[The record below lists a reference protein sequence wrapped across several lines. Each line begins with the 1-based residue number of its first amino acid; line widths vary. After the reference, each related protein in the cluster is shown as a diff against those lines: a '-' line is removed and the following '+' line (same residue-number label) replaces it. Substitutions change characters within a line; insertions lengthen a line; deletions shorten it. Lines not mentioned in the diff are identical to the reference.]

1 MDTLSLYV
9 PDFVDAL
16 SLYVPDFVD
25 ALSLYVPDF
34 VNALS
39 LCVPDFVNALSLYV
53 PDFVD
58 VLSLCVPDFV
68 DFVCSRLCGRPVFV
82 CSRLCVCGRPVFV
95 CSRLCGHPAS
105 LCSRLCG
112 RPIFV
117 CSRLCG
123 RPLYVPDFVDAL
135 SAPIQFMTQAE
146 KRAKQLQEMGIE
158 EADLAEA
165 GNDVCSTNKKE
176 PHRNSDSKPNYS
188 TQISEKEKGRVR
200 YITIIFHSAHL
211 SHFLYTATSICLRQ
225 TISLYGQ
232 MLLFKTVSP
241 LVSDLPPPPLT
252 QPWLGPIATALVA
265 LQEVLINT

>member
-1 MDTLSLYV
+1 M
-9 PDFVDAL
+9 DAL

-34 VNALS
+34 VDVLS
-39 LCVPDFVNALSLYV
+39 LCVPDFVFVDALSLYV

-58 VLSLCVPDFV
+58 TLSLYVPDFV
-68 DFVCSRLCGRPVFV
+68 DALY
-82 CSRLCVCGRPVFV
+82 
-95 CSRLCGHPAS
+95 
-105 LCSRLCG
+105 
-112 RPIFV
+112 
-117 CSRLCG
+117 
-123 RPLYVPDFVDAL
+123 LYVPDFVDAL

-225 TISLYGQ
+225 TISLYITLWTNVVIQNSIPTAGQ
-232 MLLFKTVSP
+232 
-241 LVSDLPPPPLT
+241 
-252 QPWLGPIATALVA
+252 
-265 LQEVLINT
+265 